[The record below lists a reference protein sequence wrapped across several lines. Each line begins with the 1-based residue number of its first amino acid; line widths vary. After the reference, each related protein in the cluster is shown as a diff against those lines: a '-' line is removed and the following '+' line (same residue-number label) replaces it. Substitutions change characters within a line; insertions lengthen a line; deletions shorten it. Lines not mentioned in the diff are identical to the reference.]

1 MSEITV
7 VGCGAMGSRLVN
19 AFMNAG
25 HNVVVVDI
33 VKEKAIPFIERGA
46 RYSET
51 LQEAPETETIV
62 MNAPR
67 SEIARKIISS
77 CTKERLEGKYFINTT
92 TAACLFDVEE
102 TARLAESMGMRYL
115 EAKIES
121 YPDTVGPETGY
132 MVYAGNREVF
142 EKTKDM
148 LAALGKAVFI
158 GEDSKW
164 AWIGDMAV
172 IGVHHG
178 ASLALFEIAALCLR
192 YGYPMEKLCEIVTDT
207 LPLCLQVNYKQIEA
221 ELKNYDGTFKDTD
234 GTDIIIEERG
244 SHMVLDALESS
255 GVSPL
260 LSQKAVEIF
269 QEGIDAGYGR
279 KSAAALVNIM
289 LKK

>member
-1 MSEITV
+1 MRDTRFDSRSSE
-7 VGCGAMGSRLVN
+7 
-19 AFMNAG
+19 
-25 HNVVVVDI
+25 
-33 VKEKAIPFIERGA
+33 
-46 RYSET
+46 
-51 LQEAPETETIV
+51 
-62 MNAPR
+62 
-67 SEIARKIISS
+67 
-77 CTKERLEGKYFINTT
+77 
-92 TAACLFDVEE
+92 
-102 TARLAESMGMRYL
+102 
-115 EAKIES
+115 
-121 YPDTVGPETGY
+121 
-132 MVYAGNREVF
+132 
-142 EKTKDM
+142 
-148 LAALGKAVFI
+148 
-158 GEDSKW
+158 
-164 AWIGDMAV
+164 WIGDMAV

-255 GVSPL
+255 GVNPL